1 LASVDN
7 RHSIFRIAAD
17 DKSVQEG
24 HMTAT
29 RSSEVPLLRVSGLN
43 KWYGRPPSALARR
56 LKRPSRRLR
65 ALHDVDLRVR
75 RGETVAVVGETGS
88 GKSTLGRL
96 IVRLEAPSSGSIEV
110 EGNSV
115 LAVGRA
121 ESQRLR
127 RKVQI
132 ILQDPYSTL
141 NPYRSVAAAI
151 GEVLKVHG
159 TPTRAEREAETNRLL
174 ELVGFPVSM
183 RDRMPG
189 QLSGGGRQR
198 ASIARALAVR
208 PELVVAD
215 EPVSA
220 LDVSVQAQVL
230 NLFEQLRD
238 ELGLAYVFI
247 THDIAVVRRL
257 ADRIAVMY
265 LGRIVEEGP
274 ADRVLSHPL
283 HPYTSA
289 LLAAAPDLEARK
301 GTAAATPALTGDM
314 PNPID
319 PPNGCVFH
327 PRCPAVMD
335 ICRTTEPLTTI
346 PDADH
351 RVACHLHPGP
361 APSRDH
367 ANAKGDVTI

>member
-1 LASVDN
+1 VD
-7 RHSIFRIAAD
+7 A
-17 DKSVQEG
+17 Q
-24 HMTAT
+24 
-29 RSSEVPLLRVSGLN
+29 RSSEVHLLRVTGLG
-43 KWYGRPPSALARR
+43 KWYGRPQSALGRR
-56 LKRPSRRLR
+56 LGRPSRRLR
-65 ALHDVDLRVR
+65 ALHDADLLVQ

-110 EGNSV
+110 DGVSV
-115 LAVGRA
+115 LGVSRA

-141 NPYRSVAAAI
+141 NPHRSVATAI

-159 TPTRAEREAETNRLL
+159 TSSRAERDAETNRLL

-198 ASIARALAVR
+198 ASIARALAVH
-208 PELVVAD
+208 PELIVAD

-230 NLFEQLRD
+230 NLFERLRD

-265 LGRIVEEGP
+265 LGRIIEEGP
-274 ADRVLSHPL
+274 AARVLGHPL
-283 HPYTSA
+283 HPYTRA
-289 LLAAAPDLEARK
+289 LLAAAPDLDTRK
-301 GTAAATPALTGDM
+301 GTAGAAPALTGDM

-319 PPNGCVFH
+319 PPAGCVFH

-335 ICRTTEPLTTI
+335 ICRTVVPLTTV
-346 PDADH
+346 PDAGH

-361 APSRDH
+361 ASSQDH
-367 ANAKGDVTI
+367 VSARGNDQGNAQGDVTI

>member
-1 LASVDN
+1 MDAQS
-7 RHSIFRIAAD
+7 SPEIA
-17 DKSVQEG
+17 
-24 HMTAT
+24 
-29 RSSEVPLLRVSGLN
+29 LLQVNGLN
-43 KWYGRPPSALARR
+43 KWYGRPPSALGRR
-56 LKRPSRRLR
+56 FKRPSRRLR

-96 IVRLEAPSSGSIEV
+96 IVRVEAPSSGSIAV

-115 LAVGRA
+115 LGVGRA

-127 RKVQI
+127 RRVQI

-159 TPTRAEREAETNRLL
+159 TRSRAEREAETDRLL

-198 ASIARALAVR
+198 ASIARALAVH
-208 PELVVAD
+208 PELIVAD

-230 NLFEQLRD
+230 NLFERLRD

-274 ADRVLSHPL
+274 AEQILSDPL
-283 HPYTSA
+283 HPYTRA
-289 LLAAAPDLEARK
+289 LLAAAPDLDARK
-301 GTAAATPALTGDM
+301 GTAGTPALTGDM

-319 PPNGCVFH
+319 PPAGCVFH
-327 PRCPAVMD
+327 PRCPSVMD
-335 ICRTTEPLTTI
+335 ICRTAAPLTTV

-361 APSRDH
+361 ASSQDH
-367 ANAKGDVTI
+367 ANAQGDVTI

>member
-1 LASVDN
+1 MDAP
-7 RHSIFRIAAD
+7 
-17 DKSVQEG
+17 
-24 HMTAT
+24 
-29 RSSEVPLLRVSGLN
+29 RSAEAPLLQVTGLN
-43 KWYGRPPSALARR
+43 KWYGRSPSAPARR
-56 LKRPSRRLR
+56 FKRPSRRLR
-65 ALHDVDLRVR
+65 ALHDVDLQVR

-96 IVRLEAPSSGSIEV
+96 IVRLESPSSGSINV
-110 EGNSV
+110 DGSPV
-115 LAVGRA
+115 LDLGRA

-159 TPTRAEREAETNRLL
+159 TPTRSERDAETDRLL

-198 ASIARALAVR
+198 ASIARALAVG
-208 PELVVAD
+208 PELIVAD

-274 ADRVLSHPL
+274 AEQVLSQPL
-283 HPYTSA
+283 HPYTRA

-301 GTAAATPALTGDM
+301 GAAAATPALGGDM

-319 PPNGCVFH
+319 PPAGCVFH

-335 ICRTTEPLTTI
+335 ICRTAVPRTTV
-346 PDADH
+346 PDAGH
-351 RVACHLHPGP
+351 RVACHLYPGP
-361 APSRDH
+361 AASPDH
-367 ANAKGDVTI
+367 DNAQGEVTI

>member
-1 LASVDN
+1 MDT
-7 RHSIFRIAAD
+7 
-17 DKSVQEG
+17 Q
-24 HMTAT
+24 

-43 KWYGRPPSALARR
+43 KWYGRSPSALARR
-56 LKRPSRRLR
+56 LGRPSRRLR
-65 ALHDVDLRVR
+65 ALHDVDLEVQ

-96 IVRLEAPSSGSIEV
+96 IVRLEPPSSGSIEV
-110 EGNSV
+110 DGNSV
-115 LAVGRA
+115 LGVSRA

-127 RKVQI
+127 RKIQI

-141 NPYRSVAAAI
+141 NPHRSVAAAI

-159 TPTRAEREAETNRLL
+159 TASRAERDAETDRLL

-198 ASIARALAVR
+198 ASIARALAVH
-208 PELVVAD
+208 PELLIAD

-265 LGRIVEEGP
+265 LGRIVEEG
-274 ADRVLSHPL
+274 AAEQVLSRPL
-283 HPYTSA
+283 HPYTKA
-289 LLAAAPDLEARK
+289 LLAAAPDLDARK
-301 GTAAATPALTGDM
+301 GTATATPALAGDM

-319 PPNGCVFH
+319 PPAGCVFH

-335 ICRTTEPLTTI
+335 ICRTVDPLTTT
-346 PDADH
+346 PDAGH
-351 RVACHLHPGP
+351 RVACHLYPGP
-361 APSRDH
+361 ASSPDH
-367 ANAKGDVTI
+367 ANAQGEVNI